1 VKMNH
6 PLIRY
11 HGGKFRLAHWIISQM
26 PNHTCYTEVFG
37 GAAGVL
43 LQKPRAY
50 AEVYNDLDGEIVNL
64 FEVLRDSSSRGELI
78 EQLVLTPY
86 SRADFEKAWEPAE
99 NKIERARRVCV
110 RAQMGFG
117 SAGATKGITGFRID
131 TKRQYGTAQSLWSTY
146 PEHLGMIG
154 QRLSG
159 VLIENRPAIQVLQ
172 DHDAEST
179 LHYVDP
185 PYVMDTR
192 YDGAKSGRIYRHEMD
207 DVDPPYVMD
216 TRYDGAKSGR
226 IYRHEMDDVD
236 HQDLLK
242 TLLDLKGMV
251 MLSGYLCEL
260 YDDMLKGW
268 KRVETNARISSGRGT
283 DTRTECLWMN
293 PAAAQPDLF
302 GGAA

>member
-1 VKMNH
+1 MKLDH

-26 PNHTCYTEVFG
+26 PNHTCYTEAFG

-50 AEVYNDLDGEIVNL
+50 AEVYNDLDGDIVNL
-64 FEVLRDSSSRGELI
+64 FEVLRDSSSREQLI

-86 SRADFEKAWEPAE
+86 SRADFENAWEPTE

-146 PEHLGMIG
+146 PEHLGIVG

-159 VLIENRPAIQVLQ
+159 VLIENRPAVQVLK
-172 DHDAEST
+172 DHDAKAT
-179 LHYVDP
+179 LHYVDT

-207 DVDPPYVMD
+207 DQ
-216 TRYDGAKSGR
+216 
-226 IYRHEMDDVD
+226 D
-236 HQDLLK
+236 HKELLK
-242 TLLDLKGMV
+242 TLLELEGMV
-251 MLSGYLCEL
+251 MLSGYPCEL
-260 YDDMLKGW
+260 YGDVLVGW
-268 KRVETNARISSGRGT
+268 KRIDTSARISAGRGT
-283 DTRTECLWMN
+283 ALRTECLWLN
-293 PAAAQPDLF
+293 PAAQSPDLF
-302 GGAA
+302 SEVMV

>member
-1 VKMNH
+1 MKLDH

-11 HGGKFRLAHWIISQM
+11 HGGKFRIAHWIISQM

-50 AEVYNDLDGEIVNL
+50 AEVYNDLDGDIVNL
-64 FEVLRDSSSRGELI
+64 FKVLRDSSSREKLI

-86 SRADFEKAWEPAE
+86 SREEFENSWLGSEDSV
-99 NKIERARRVCV
+99 ERARRTII

-131 TKRQYGTAQSLWSTY
+131 TKRQYGTAQSLWATY
-146 PEHLGMIG
+146 PEHLSQIG

-159 VLIENRPAIQVLQ
+159 VLIENRPAIQVLK
-172 DHDAEST
+172 DHDAPST

-185 PYVMDTR
+185 PYVHDTR
-192 YDGAKSGRIYRHEMD
+192 YEGAKNGRVYRHEMGD
-207 DVDPPYVMD
+207 
-216 TRYDGAKSGR
+216 K
-226 IYRHEMDDVD
+226 D
-236 HQDLLK
+236 HLDLLN
-242 TLLDLKGMV
+242 TLLELEGMV
-251 MLSGYLCEL
+251 MLSGYQSDL
-260 YDDMLKGW
+260 YEDVLKGW
-268 KRVETNARISSGRGT
+268 KKVEIKARISSGRGT
-283 DTRTECLWMN
+283 DTRIECLWMN

>member
-1 VKMNH
+1 MNIQSLKH

-26 PNHTCYTEVFG
+26 PNHVCYTETFG

-50 AEVYNDLDGEIVNL
+50 AEVYNDLDGDIVNL
-64 FEVLRDSSSRGELI
+64 FEVLRDSSSRDQLI

-86 SRADFEKAWEPAE
+86 SRVDFENAWEDTDC
-99 NKIERARRVCV
+99 KIERARRICI

-131 TKRQYGTAQSLWSTY
+131 TKRQYGTAQSLWSTF
-146 PEHLGMIG
+146 PEHLGIVG

-159 VLIENRPAIQVLQ
+159 VLIENRPAIQILK

-185 PYVMDTR
+185 PYVMETR
-192 YDGAKSGRIYRHEMD
+192 YGGAKTGRIYRHEMGNQD
-207 DVDPPYVMD
+207 
-216 TRYDGAKSGR
+216 
-226 IYRHEMDDVD
+226 HEE
-236 HQDLLK
+236 LLN
-242 TLLDLKGMV
+242 TLQRLEGMV
-251 MLSGYLCEL
+251 MLSGYRCEM
-260 YDDMLKGW
+260 YDDMLSSW
-268 KRVETNARISSGRGT
+268 KRIDTSARISAGRGT
-283 DTRTECLWMN
+283 ALRTECLWLN
-293 PAAAQPDLF
+293 PAASQPDLL
-302 GGAA
+302 GGKLNA